1 MLILG
6 IGTEISD
13 EGLRPGRVMF
23 YGSGPN
29 ELGIKLASALSI
41 GAVFIFQKNA
51 AMVYFIR
58 YLLCSVC
65 QLFFMQFFK
74 QALEQQFLSHF
85 LLY

>member
-1 MLILG
+1 MLFSIAFLGSVMLILG

-41 GAVFIFQKNA
+41 GAVFIFQKK
-51 AMVYFIR
+51 IW
-58 YLLCSVC
+58 LWLIS
-65 QLFFMQFFK
+65 
-74 QALEQQFLSHF
+74 
-85 LLY
+85 